1 LRKVF
6 FAIQTVLFFL
16 LKIYFIFNRYIFIF
30 DVINYNPK
38 QIRMKKIILSAI
50 AVMAF
55 AFSNAQETRFGIK
68 GGLNITSFA
77 GGDYWDAK
85 SLVGYQIGGFAEIK
99 IIDRLSIQPEV
110 LFSAQ
115 GARIDVGN
123 SDSDIK
129 LNYINVPV
137 LAKFYI
143 TKQFTAEAGPQLGFL
158 VSAKNEGDDVKDNF
172 KSVDTGFNFGVG
184 YNFTDNFSV
193 GARYTV
199 GLANILDNNV
209 DTIDEYYDSPKNSVF
224 ALTLAYKFN
233 K

>member
-1 LRKVF
+1 
-6 FAIQTVLFFL
+6 
-16 LKIYFIFNRYIFIF
+16 
-30 DVINYNPK
+30 
-38 QIRMKKIILSAI
+38 MKKIILSAI
-50 AVMAF
+50 AMMAF

-85 SLVGYQIGGFAEIK
+85 SLVGFQVGGFAEIK

-110 LFSAQ
+110 LYSAQ
-115 GARIDVGN
+115 GAKIEFAG

-129 LNYINVPV
+129 LGYINVPV

-143 TKQFTAEAGPQLGFL
+143 TKQFTVEGGPQLGFL
-158 VSAKNEGDDVKDNF
+158 VSAKNDGYDAKNDF
-172 KSVDTGFNFGVG
+172 KSVDTGFNFGAG
-184 YNFTDNFSV
+184 YNFTDNFSA
-193 GARYTV
+193 GIRYTV
-199 GLANILDNNV
+199 GLSNIADYNV
-209 DTIDEYYDSPKNSVF
+209 DNIDDYYDSPKNSVL